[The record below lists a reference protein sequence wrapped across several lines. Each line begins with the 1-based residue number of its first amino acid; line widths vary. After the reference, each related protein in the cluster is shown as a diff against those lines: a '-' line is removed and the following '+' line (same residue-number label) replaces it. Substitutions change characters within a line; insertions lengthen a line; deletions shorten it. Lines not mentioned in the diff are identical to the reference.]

1 MEVII
6 AACITGGITL
16 FGVIIANNKQSVVLE
31 ERIKGVRKDVETLS
45 NHVEKHNGV
54 IERVFKLEEQ
64 PNQCEEKF
72 KTLFNDIKRLEG
84 EK

>member
-16 FGVIIANNKQSVVLE
+16 FGVIIANNKQSAVME
-31 ERIKGVRKDVETLS
+31 EQIRGVRKDVETLA
-45 NHVEKHNGV
+45 NRVEKHNGV

-64 PNQCEEKF
+64 PSQCEEKF
-72 KTLFNDIKRLEG
+72 KTLFNDISRLDG
-84 EK
+84 LK